1 MDIGGP
7 GGWAVGGGGRLS
19 QGNGEQAGRC
29 SGDGLLWV
37 GQRPLKPLSFQEPG
51 MWHSLEVGSLQIVK

>member
-7 GGWAVGGGGRLS
+7 GGQGAVAAEPGEWREGRVL
-19 QGNGEQAGRC
+19 E
-29 SGDGLLWV
+29 WV

>member
-7 GGWAVGGGGRLS
+7 GGQGRWRLS
-19 QGNGEQAGRC
+19 QGNGEKAGRW

>member
-1 MDIGGP
+1 MRWTSVVQEDRGR
-7 GGWAVGGGGRLS
+7 WRLS
-19 QGNGEQAGRC
+19 QGNGEKAGRW